1 MWELVVWLMAK
12 VYKLFTKDCRPFVH
26 QISGVVA
33 ATKANTTGQIQI
45 ETFFEAVIASFKFN
59 R

>member
-1 MWELVVWLMAK
+1 MWLMAK